1 MKEYI
6 LAVCGSVVISALIT
20 LLLPEGKMGKF
31 IGGILKLFC
40 LLVMLMPLF
49 QMFEKYR
56 PWDGEVETSGECEPD
71 ENFLMQA
78 FKLQA
83 EMREREIEEEIAK
96 EFSVDVD
103 AELLW
108 EYADYACNVTEIKI
122 KIEDFGIYEE
132 NEHIFVIQ
140 QIEKYLLERTEQ
152 AEVTVY
158 E

>member
-49 QMFEKYR
+49 QMFEKYH
-56 PWDGEVETSGECEPD
+56 PWDGEIETSGEYEPD

-83 EMREREIEEEIAK
+83 ETREREIEEEIAK
-96 EFSVDVD
+96 EFSVEVD

>member
-56 PWDGEVETSGECEPD
+56 PWDGEIETSGEYEPD

-83 EMREREIEEEIAK
+83 ETREREIEEEIAK
-96 EFSVDVD
+96 EFSVEVD

>member
-56 PWDGEVETSGECEPD
+56 PWDGEVETSGEYEPD